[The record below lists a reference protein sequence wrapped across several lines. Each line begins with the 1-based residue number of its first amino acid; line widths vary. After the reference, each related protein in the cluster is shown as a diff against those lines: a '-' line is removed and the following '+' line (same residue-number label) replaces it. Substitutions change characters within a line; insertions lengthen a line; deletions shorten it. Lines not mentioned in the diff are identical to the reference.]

1 MRNPDADFRF
11 MALNDLI
18 SDCTRSGDSFQG
30 DEPTEKQTV
39 DLVLELV
46 NDKNT
51 EVKNQAVK
59 ACASLSLTG
68 SHLLLPRILTPCRH
82 SLGVL
87 VKKVGDPRMTTIVD
101 RLVVYAGSGDDQQ
114 RDLAGLGPSPS
125 G

>member
-18 SDCTRSGDSFQG
+18 NECNRTNDGFAA

-39 DLVLELV
+39 DLVLEMV

-59 ACASLSLTG
+59 TFVV
-68 SHLLLPRILTPCRH
+68 RILATNTAQ
-82 SLGVL
+82 SKLL
-87 VKKVGDPRMTTIVD
+87 
-101 RLVVYAGSGDDQQ
+101 
-114 RDLAGLGPSPS
+114 
-125 G
+125 

>member
-18 SDCTRSGDSFQG
+18 NECTRSSDGFSV

-59 ACASLSLTG
+59 TCVRCQVTRERRG
-68 SHLLLPRILTPCRH
+68 SWLAPQVGRAGQESRRPSHDYHRRQAR
-82 SLGVL
+82 GVRW
-87 VKKVGDPRMTTIVD
+87 K
-101 RLVVYAGSGDDQQ
+101 
-114 RDLAGLGPSPS
+114 
-125 G
+125 